1 DENLEAIAHAEDAR
15 AAGGVLLNRLHDRR
29 HGCEGA
35 RAQRVAIGETAR
47 DEDGVDVVRHLV
59 LVPDLD
65 DIAAKHIA
73 QGVDGVALAVRSG
86 EDNDGPACGHRAA
99 SLESTMLHVKS
110 SRSGLLSVS

>member
-1 DENLEAIAHAEDAR
+1 
-15 AAGGVLLNRLHDRR
+15 
-29 HGCEGA
+29 
-35 RAQRVAIGETAR
+35 

-110 SRSGLLSVS
+110 SRSGLLSVSVQRRSISGRASSTLAASISSMNDLPARMEATVP